1 METPEVRVE
10 PDMDIEN
17 PEDATEILAA
27 VVQAIEAGQT
37 SGVVHGYEWELDD
50 TLDFSQVTTDASLPA

>member
-37 SGVVHGYEWELDD
+37 GGVVYGYEWSLDD
-50 TLDFSQVTTDASLPA
+50 TLEFPETEPDA